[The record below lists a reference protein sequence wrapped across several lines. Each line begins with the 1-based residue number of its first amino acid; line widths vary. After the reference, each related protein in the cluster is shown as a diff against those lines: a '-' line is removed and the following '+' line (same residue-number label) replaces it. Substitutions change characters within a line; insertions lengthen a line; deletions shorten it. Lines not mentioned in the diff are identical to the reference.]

1 MRTIKALAFALA
13 VVAVPYSTFAAD
25 PFVGTYRLNAAKSAT
40 SGGQMPAQ
48 MTLTIS
54 EDGANLLVATAGKT
68 AAGADISADVLTLPK
83 AGGTVKAPASERN
96 FDSTIVKRT
105 NANTIDLVA
114 MQKGKERTRVKFAL
128 SRDGKTLTRSF
139 TSTNAQGRPV
149 QGSTVL
155 EREF

>member
-1 MRTIKALAFALA
+1 MKALVLALA
-13 VVAVPYSTFAAD
+13 LVAAPQAQAVRTAD

-40 SGGQMPAQ
+40 SGGQMPAE

-54 EDGANLLVATAGKT
+54 EEGTNLLVATAGKT
-68 AAGADISADVLTLPK
+68 AAGADITADVLTLPK

-96 FDSTIVKRT
+96 FDSTVVKRT
-105 NANTIDLVA
+105 NANTIDVVA

-155 EREF
+155 ERE

>member
-1 MRTIKALAFALA
+1 MKALALALA
-13 VVAVPYSTFAAD
+13 LVAVPYTVRAAD

-40 SGGQMPAQ
+40 TGGQMPAEL
-48 MTLTIS
+48 TLTIS
-54 EDGANLLVATAGKT
+54 EEGTDLLVSTSGKT
-68 AAGADISADVLTLPK
+68 AAGGAISADVLTLPK

-96 FDSTIVKRT
+96 FDSTVVKRT
-105 NANTIDLVA
+105 NANTIDVVA

-155 EREF
+155 EREY